1 MKIRNVLLVAGALAI
16 AGAVS
21 TSVFAGDPIADR
33 KAAMKANGAAAKVVG
48 DMMAEGGTYDAAKA
62 AEALNSVAAIAKVF
76 PDWFPAGSE
85 TGGETTA
92 SPKIW
97 AEMDAFKAASA
108 KMAAD
113 AEASAAA
120 AAGGKEALGA
130 TLGAFFGNCKSC
142 HETFRIAK

>member
-62 AEALNSVAAIAKVF
+62 AEAAELSRRNRQDVPGLVPGWLGNWWRDHRFAK
-76 PDWFPAGSE
+76 D
-85 TGGETTA
+85 
-92 SPKIW
+92 
-97 AEMDAFKAASA
+97 
-108 KMAAD
+108 
-113 AEASAAA
+113 
-120 AAGGKEALGA
+120 LG
-130 TLGAFFGNCKSC
+130 
-142 HETFRIAK
+142 